1 MNEEIKTVIEK
12 IISYKPQDLKREHG
26 DFQFTDVSKEI
37 DSICQFV
44 NELNTNRSF
53 IDELPDNLL
62 NSLRNSLNNTE
73 RIFSQISTFKPQDLS
88 NPQSV
93 RDSFANQIKGSYNE
107 LYDHIN
113 KLDVFSLKTS
123 GKQGVFSNLT
133 KEAKQTLQAVKN
145 SYSEIQNLLETS
157 KKTASKIPLYEYL
170 GVFSQAATRHKISAI
185 CFGIAS
191 FLSALIL
198 SLIVFKI
205 SEDLSIIIPKLKS
218 TQEVF
223 GILFTKLF
231 FLAIIIY
238 ILQQFVRNY
247 MANMHQYI
255 LNKHRENCL
264 RVFDAMSRTATT
276 KDTSDQVLSYL
287 AKSIFESGET
297 GFFPGKDIS
306 KDGPDIVQIFK
317 DIGKPK

>member
-113 KLDVFSLKTS
+113 KLDVFSLK
-123 GKQGVFSNLT
+123 
-133 KEAKQTLQAVKN
+133 N

-255 LNKHRENCL
+255 LNKHREN
-264 RVFDAMSRTATT
+264 
-276 KDTSDQVLSYL
+276 
-287 AKSIFESGET
+287 
-297 GFFPGKDIS
+297 
-306 KDGPDIVQIFK
+306 
-317 DIGKPK
+317 